1 MAFDGSGAASGA
13 ASGAS
18 AGMAAGPWGAVA
30 GGVIG
35 GLAGGL
41 MGRKKQKAPDM
52 TAIKNEINNSAG
64 KQSLLASNLKTDLAP
79 MTTKYGTDMNAL
91 TSGYQSQVKA
101 NADKYIVD
109 QENASSALNRNLSD
123 TLKQNVL
130 STQPELQRQLREG
143 LAATGQMRG
152 GAAAAANAGL
162 ANSLAQQIGQ
172 GQREIST
179 MDLQARQQALEKA
192 NSMNDNA
199 LQTATGMSRDT
210 LNAVFAS
217 GRQDLIDEATAL
229 LNIEA
234 NRSEG
239 IVGALQGQNTY
250 DLASRSAA
258 DANSNQLQSSLT
270 GLIGSVA
277 GRYSGSS
284 KPAASSSYQTRNLSS
299 NGQLPAWDQNRI
311 RTSNLNLR

>member
-13 ASGAS
+13 ASGAT

-41 MGRKKQKAPDM
+41 LGKKKKKGPDM
-52 TAIKNEINNSAG
+52 TAIRNEINSSAA
-64 KQSLLASNLKTDLAP
+64 KQNDITTKRRTDLAP

-91 TSGYQSQVKA
+91 TSGYQNQVKA

-229 LNIEA
+229 LDIEA

-239 IVGALQGQNTY
+239 IVGALQGQDTY

-284 KPAASSSYQTRNLSS
+284 QPAASSSYQTRNLSS

-311 RTSNLNLR
+311 RTNNLNLR

>member
-13 ASGAS
+13 ASGAT
-18 AGMAAGPWGAVA
+18 AGMAAGPVGAVA
-30 GGVIG
+30 GGVVG

-41 MGRKKQKAPDM
+41 LGKKKKKGPDM
-52 TAIKNEINNSAG
+52 AAITNEINSSANR
-64 KQSLLASNLKTDLAP
+64 QNELATNQRTQLAP
-79 MTTKYGTDMNAL
+79 MTDKYGTDMNAL
-91 TSGYQSQVKA
+91 SADYQAETKA
-101 NADKYIVD
+101 NADKYVMD

-143 LAATGQMRG
+143 LAASGQTRN
-152 GAAAAANAGL
+152 GAAAVANAGL

-179 MDLQARQQALEKA
+179 MDLQARQRALETA
-192 NSMNDNA
+192 NNMNDNA
-199 LQTATGMSRDT
+199 LIAATGMNKET
-210 LNAVFAS
+210 INKVFAS

-250 DLASRSAA
+250 DLASQSAA
-258 DANSNQLQSSLT
+258 NANSNQLQSSLT

-277 GRYSGSS
+277 GKYSNKAPTNTSAVRRPS
-284 KPAASSSYQTRNLSS
+284 PYQTQSLTGN
-299 NGQLPAWDQNRI
+299 A
-311 RTSNLNLR
+311 